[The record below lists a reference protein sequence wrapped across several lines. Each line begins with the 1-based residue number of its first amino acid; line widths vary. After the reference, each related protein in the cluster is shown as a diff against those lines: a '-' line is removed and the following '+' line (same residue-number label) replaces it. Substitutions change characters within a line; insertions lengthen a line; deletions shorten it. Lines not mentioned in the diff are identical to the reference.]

1 VGTSRHLWPPGS
13 PSPLDRTSLGRTTPI
28 SVRACIVLSV
38 TALSSYHWAI
48 VVQRIELRELT
59 VHRGRLYPS
68 SVIYQSLC
76 DAPTDVE
83 FSGGPVVLSN
93 GQVIGMLLG
102 RRGSTNAVFLITKG
116 LVTALRG
123 FDLDMGRIRK
133 EVRWSWWGVKA
144 FICNTDRSWVEKSTS
159 LQGGSSCV

>member
-1 VGTSRHLWPPGS
+1 
-13 PSPLDRTSLGRTTPI
+13 
-28 SVRACIVLSV
+28 
-38 TALSSYHWAI
+38 

-68 SVIYQSLC
+68 PVIYQSLC

-93 GQVIGMLLG
+93 GQAIGMLLG
-102 RRGSTNAVFLITKG
+102 RRGSTNAVFLTTEG

-133 EVRWSWWGVKA
+133 EVRWSWGGESV
-144 FICNTDRSWVEKSTS
+144 ICNTDRSRAEKST
-159 LQGGSSCV
+159 QYGGYGYAKEKTVWKPKELAISRKRWV